1 MALAPTTTT
10 HPSIAIYCHWL
21 VSLCKARWAANH
33 DPRICLIWS
42 HLGFGGDLKNLFE
55 CLDVSAHKDSPHEV

>member
-33 DPRICLIWS
+33 DPRICLNRS
-42 HLGFGGDLKNLFE
+42 HFRFCGDLKVLFE
-55 CLDVSAHKDSPHEV
+55 SLDVSAHKDSPR